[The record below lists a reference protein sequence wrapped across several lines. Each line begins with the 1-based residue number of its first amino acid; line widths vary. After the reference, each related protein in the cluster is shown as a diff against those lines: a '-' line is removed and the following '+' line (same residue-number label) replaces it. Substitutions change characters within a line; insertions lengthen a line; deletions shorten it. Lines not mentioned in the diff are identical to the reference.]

1 MSKEKNIDFENL
13 LKRDYEKFE
22 PSHKIKAVIM
32 RAAATQMPLNKNL
45 KQGMIIP
52 LFGKLNGFFAK
63 AAVIAILIGSSV
75 FALKFNDLKTE
86 NHHYKSPKL
95 VDTSFNGFDTSLVI
109 KQQILLN

>member
-13 LKRDYEKFE
+13 LKKDYERFE
-22 PSHKIKAVIM
+22 PSHKIKAGIM
-32 RAAATQMPLNKNL
+32 SAAARQMPQNKNL

-52 LFGKLNGFFAK
+52 LFGKLNVIFAK

-86 NHHYKSPKL
+86 NHHYKSPQL
-95 VDTSFNGFDTSLVI
+95 IDTSFNGFDTSLVI